1 MLVTSQY
8 QPRLSSIT
16 IFFSWQISQS
26 DCSIHI
32 EFNYFTLTGFHV
44 QAFADIVFLY
54 DDSGSVGSNPKNFL
68 LMKTF
73 MKNIVGGF
81 SFCGI
86 GGTQFGA
93 ACFAQSVKNHF
104 HLKTHSTS
112 TAVQDAIMKFPTR
125 NGHATAI
132 GTALAVGVLWY
143 LGWEQF
149 EVSEWLLFNANSAN
163 FQLYHGENKLLFN
176 EMRIRPTLC

>member
-1 MLVTSQY
+1 MTNSNCHWRMNMLVTSQY
-8 QPRLSSIT
+8 KPRLSSI
-16 IFFSWQISQS
+16 IIVFSWRISQS

-32 EFNYFTLTGFHV
+32 ELNYFTLTGFHV

-54 DDSGSVGSNPKNFL
+54 DDSGSVGSDPKNFL

-73 MKNIVGGF
+73 MKNIVGDF

-93 ACFAQSVKNHF
+93 ACFAHTVKNHF

-112 TAVQDAIMKFPTR
+112 TAVQSAIMRFPTR
-125 NGHATAI
+125 HGHATAI
-132 GTALAVGVLWY
+132 GTALAVGVL
-143 LGWEQF
+143 
-149 EVSEWLLFNANSAN
+149 
-163 FQLYHGENKLLFN
+163 
-176 EMRIRPTLC
+176 